1 MLLLK
6 ARERHAVDKNVP
18 ENMVEEEKRLEELS
32 ASILSWLV
40 KGEMGEKQDMLRLGV
55 CACEQPD
62 LAIYYKASAYEC
74 FERRRRRRTISRIP
88 IFSRM
93 TLLTSPHIQNG
104 QSKSR

>member
-40 KGEMGEKQDMLRLGV
+40 KGEMGKEQDMLRLGV

-74 FERRRRRRTISRIP
+74 FEAAKTETYDKSD
-88 IFSRM
+88 
-93 TLLTSPHIQNG
+93 TNLLSNDAADKPSHP
-104 QSKSR
+104 KRAK